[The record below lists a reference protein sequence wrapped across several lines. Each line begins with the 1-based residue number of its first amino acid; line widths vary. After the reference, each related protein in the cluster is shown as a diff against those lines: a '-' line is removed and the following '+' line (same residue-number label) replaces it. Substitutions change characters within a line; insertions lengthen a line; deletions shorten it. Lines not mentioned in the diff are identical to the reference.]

1 MKRVDDRGVRKSM
14 EVVNIRNRKYT
25 KTEKQNKVKTKRS

>member
-14 EVVNIRNRKYT
+14 EVVNIRNREFT